1 MACYTPDLADSTKAD
16 YDKLGLHTKGGNL
29 PHSSDKA
36 APAAAISA
44 KDRWLTLP
52 QYLLPQHTL
61 SKLMHRLCRC
71 RWPWLKNAMIKMII
85 KQYQVD
91 MSLAQ
96 QQDINAFVHFN
107 AFFTRALRPEVR
119 PLAASELLSPVDGKI
134 SQIGKIQAGR
144 IIQAK
149 GQDFTV
155 AELLGNDVLMAEQF
169 ANGQFAT
176 IYLSPRDYHR
186 IHMPC
191 TGRLQHM
198 RYLPGKLFSVNPRTV
213 RAVPRVFARN
223 ERLVTIFD
231 TDFGPMAVILVGA
244 IFVGSMQT
252 IWHDGEITPPY
263 GKQIRDWQYQT
274 DNIQLTKGAEMGRFN
289 MGSTVVILLPE
300 GAPAW
305 LQALSAD
312 DVVQMGEAMA

>member
-1 MACYTPDLADSTKAD
+1 M
-16 YDKLGLHTKGGNL
+16 
-29 PHSSDKA
+29 PHSSDNA
-36 APAAAISA
+36 ASQAAVSV
-44 KDRWLTLP
+44 KDKWLTLP
-52 QYLLPQHTL
+52 QYLLPQHLL

-71 RWPWLKNAMIKMII
+71 RWPWLKNAMIKAII
-85 KQYQVD
+85 KQYNVD

-96 QQDINAFVHFN
+96 QQDINAFAHFN
-107 AFFTRALRPEVR
+107 DFFTRALRPEVR
-119 PLAASELLSPVDGKI
+119 PLADSELLSPVDGNI
-134 SQIGKIQAGR
+134 SQIGQIEAGR

-149 GQDFTV
+149 GQDYSV
-155 AELLGNDVLMAEQF
+155 AELLGHDVALAEQF
-169 ANGQFAT
+169 AGGQFAT

-191 TGRLQHM
+191 AGRLQHM

-213 RAVPRVFARN
+213 RVVSRVFARN

-231 TDFGPMAVILVGA
+231 TDFGPMAVVLVGA

-252 IWHDGEITPPY
+252 VWHDGEITPPY

-274 DNIQLTKGAEMGRFN
+274 DIIQLAKGAEMGRFN
-289 MGSTVVILLPE
+289 MGSTVVVLLPQ

-305 LQALSAD
+305 RQALTAD
-312 DVVQMGEAMA
+312 MPLVMGEALS

>member
-1 MACYTPDLADSTKAD
+1 M
-16 YDKLGLHTKGGNL
+16 

-36 APAAAISA
+36 APAATVST
-44 KDRWLTLP
+44 KDKLLSLP

-71 RWPWLKNAMIKMII
+71 RWPWLKNAMIKAII

-91 MSLAQ
+91 MALAQ
-96 QQDINAFVHFN
+96 QQDINAFEHFN

-119 PLAASELLSPVDGKI
+119 PLATSELVSPVDGNI
-134 SQIGKIQAGR
+134 SQIGDIEAGR
-144 IIQAK
+144 ILQAK
-149 GQDFTV
+149 GRDYSV
-155 AELLGNDVLMAEQF
+155 AELLGNDAAMGEQF
-169 ANGQFAT
+169 AGGQFAT

-191 TGRLQHM
+191 AGRLQHM
-198 RYLPGKLFSVNPRTV
+198 RYVPGKLFSVNPRTV

-223 ERLVTIFD
+223 ERLVTIFT
-231 TDFGPMAVILVGA
+231 TDFGPMAVVLVGA

-252 IWHDGEITPPY
+252 VWQDDEITPPY

-274 DNIQLTKGAEMGRFN
+274 DNIELAKGAEMGRFN
-289 MGSTVVILLPE
+289 MGSTVVLLLPQ

-305 LQALSAD
+305 RQAMKADMSLS
-312 DVVQMGEAMA
+312 MGEALS

>member
-1 MACYTPDLADSTKAD
+1 MPYSF
-16 YDKLGLHTKGGNL
+16 
-29 PHSSDKA
+29 DKA
-36 APAAAISA
+36 APVAAVST
-44 KDRWLTLP
+44 KDKLLTLP

-71 RWPWLKNAMIKMII
+71 RWPWFKNTMIKSII

-96 QQDINAFVHFN
+96 QQDINAFEHFN

-119 PLAASELLSPVDGKI
+119 PLAASELLSPVDGNI
-134 SQIGKIQAGR
+134 SQLGDIHSGR

-149 GQDFTV
+149 GQDYSV
-155 AELLGNDVLMAEQF
+155 AELLGNDVAMAEQF
-169 ANGQFAT
+169 AGGQFAT

-191 TGRLQHM
+191 AGRLQHM
-198 RYLPGKLFSVNPRTV
+198 RYVPGKLFSVNPRTV
-213 RAVPRVFARN
+213 RSVPRVFARN
-223 ERLVTIFD
+223 ERLVTIYE
-231 TDFGPMAVILVGA
+231 TVYGPMAVILVGA

-252 IWHDGEITPPY
+252 VWHDGEITPPY

-274 DNIQLTKGAEMGRFN
+274 DSIQLDKGAEMGRFN
-289 MGSTVVILLPE
+289 MGSTVVLLLPE

-305 LQALSAD
+305 RQALTKDMSLNMGQALS
-312 DVVQMGEAMA
+312 

>member
-1 MACYTPDLADSTKAD
+1 MLKPD
-16 YDKLGLHTKGGNL
+16 YDKLGLHTKGVTL

-36 APAAAISA
+36 APAAAVSTTD
-44 KDRWLTLP
+44 KLLTWP

-71 RWPWLKNAMIKMII
+71 RWPWLKNAMIKAII

-96 QQDINAFVHFN
+96 QQDINAFEHFN

-119 PLAASELLSPVDGKI
+119 PLASSELLSPVDGNI
-134 SQIGKIQAGR
+134 SQLGDIHDGR

-149 GQDFTV
+149 GQDYSV
-155 AELLGNDVLMAEQF
+155 AELLGNDAAMAEQF
-169 ANGQFAT
+169 TGGQFAT

-198 RYLPGKLFSVNPRTV
+198 RYVPGKLFSVNPHTV

-223 ERLVTIFD
+223 ERLVTIYA

-252 IWHDGEITPPY
+252 VWHDGEITPPY

-274 DNIQLTKGAEMGRFN
+274 DNIQLAKGDEMGRFN
-289 MGSTVVILLPE
+289 MGSTVVLLLPQ

-305 LQALSAD
+305 RQALKAD
-312 DVVQMGEAMA
+312 MPLIMGEALS